1 MTDKDYLRIK
11 MKATLEG
18 KKIAR
23 STEDI
28 AYERLENFKERGL
41 NLKGKAK
48 IHNDILI
55 EVLEEELNKKVEA
68 YQNMSYGGN
77 IEGGVGYGG
86 GGGSGT
92 DAG

>member
-1 MTDKDYLRIK
+1 MTEKDYLRIK

-23 STEDI
+23 TTENI

-41 NLKGKAK
+41 KLEGKTK
-48 IHNDILI
+48 IYNNILI
-55 EVLEEELNKKVEA
+55 EVLEEELNKKSEVYE
-68 YQNMSYGGN
+68 NMSYGGN
-77 IEGGVGYGG
+77 IEGGIGYGG

-92 DAG
+92 DSG